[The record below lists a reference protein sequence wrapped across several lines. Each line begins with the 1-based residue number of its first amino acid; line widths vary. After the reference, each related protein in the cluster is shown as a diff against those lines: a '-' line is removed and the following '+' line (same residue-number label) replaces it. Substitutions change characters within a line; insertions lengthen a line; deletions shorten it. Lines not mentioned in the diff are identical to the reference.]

1 MLSIERCVYAM
12 PKVIP
17 FYGANDPAMF
27 AIERRCMDRDGTLI
41 RRIDDLLPDGL
52 VLDVGAGDGFTAQQ
66 LTRPGR
72 TVIALEP
79 ALGMI
84 RRDRKLP
91 WIRAGAPDLPIADN
105 SMAGAY
111 ATWAYFF
118 AGLTGV
124 DAGLDALDRAVK
136 PGGSIVIADN
146 GGEDEFLG
154 LAPNPPAFASDHDW
168 WRERGFSVEIVPT
181 VFRFD
186 SLAEAQTLLGFYF
199 GERGRANEKL
209 ELSYNVAIYRR
220 EAR

>member
-1 MLSIERCVYAM
+1 M

-17 FYGANDPAMF
+17 FYGASDPAMF
-27 AIERRCMDRDGTLI
+27 EIERRCMDRDGIVI
-41 RRIDDLLPDGL
+41 RRINEFLPDGL

-79 ALGMI
+79 AFGMI

-91 WIRAGAPDLPIADN
+91 WIRAGAPDFPIADR

-118 AGLTGV
+118 AGLPGV
-124 DAGLDALDRAVK
+124 DAGLDALYRAVQ
-136 PGGSIVIADN
+136 PGGPIVIADN
-146 GGEDEFLG
+146 AGEDEFLA
-154 LAPNPPAFASDHDW
+154 LAANPPAFASDHAW
-168 WRERGFSVEIVPT
+168 WRARGFSMEIVPT

-199 GERGRANEKL
+199 GERGRANKKL
-209 ELSYNVAIYRR
+209 ELSYNVAIYQRQS
-220 EAR
+220 